1 MSRDMPRV
9 ERCGCCGMR
18 SRRPSTYE
26 PGKPVLW
33 CKELR
38 REVRRD
44 DGCTF
49 GFAEPDAEEGG
60 AVEG

>member
-1 MSRDMPRV
+1 MSRDIPRMN
-9 ERCGCCGMR
+9 RCGCCGRR

-26 PGKPVLW
+26 QGETVLW
-33 CKELR
+33 CDELR

-49 GFAEPDAEEGG
+49 GETEADSEEGG